1 LNLKLQSFLLFLLM
15 LFSNSLFADDGARAH
30 LDHFLDGLRT
40 LRAEFAQEVVDT
52 QTNQVSHSTGVFYLS
67 RPNRFRW
74 VYEGEYPRYI
84 IADGK
89 TIWLVEED
97 LQQVSQR
104 SQKAVLEGTPAGLFA
119 SKLDLDKEFEVKDV
133 GQRMGLSWLR
143 LRPRSED
150 SQFEQILLAFEG
162 DKLSRMEMAD
172 RLGQVTRFD
181 FFRIQRNPP
190 LQDSLFRFVPPP
202 GYDILEQ

>member
-1 LNLKLQSFLLFLLM
+1 MKLHRFLLLL
-15 LFSNSLFADDGARAH
+15 LLLCSGSLLADDGARAH
-30 LDHFLDGLRT
+30 LDRFLDGLKT
-40 LRAEFAQEVVDT
+40 LRAEFAQEVIDT
-52 QTNQVSHSTGVFYLS
+52 ETNQVSHSNGVFYLS
-67 RPNRFRW
+67 RPDRFRW
-74 VYEGEYPRYI
+74 VYEGDYPRYI
-84 IADGK
+84 IADGT

-97 LQQVSQR
+97 LEQVSQR

-119 SKLDLDKEFEVKDV
+119 RKLDLDKEFEVQEI

-181 FFRIQRNPP
+181 FFKIQRNPP
-190 LQDSLFRFVPPP
+190 LQDALFHFVPPP
-202 GYDILEQ
+202 GYDILDQ